1 MGTDHSSKADVPC
14 PPNASLTLRE
24 IVARLGGEA
33 VGEVSAPL
41 TGVATLDSAGPA
53 DIAFLANPRY
63 RARLATTRAGAVI
76 LGPGDRD
83 AASIPRIVSDNPYA
97 YYARTVALFHPEA
110 PVVPGIHPFAQVD
123 AGANVDA
130 GAEIGA
136 FAVIGAGAAIGKGAR
151 IGSHC
156 TVGERVAI
164 GAGTRLHPRVTVYDG
179 CTIGERCILHSGVV
193 IGADGFGMARDAGRW
208 VKIPQVGS
216 VRIGNDVEIGA
227 NTTIDRGALDD
238 TVIEEGVKLDNQIQ
252 IGHNC
257 VIGAHTV
264 IAGCT
269 GISGSVTV
277 GRDCMI
283 GGGVGLVGHISICDH
298 VTISGFSL
306 ITKSITEPG
315 TYTSGL
321 PFMPH
326 AEWLRN
332 AVHLR
337 RLDKIARAVRKD
349 SGGEDRER
357 NDD

>member
-1 MGTDHSSKADVPC
+1 MASSAF
-14 PPNASLTLRE
+14 TLRE

-33 VGEVSAPL
+33 VGEVAAPL
-41 TGVATLDSAGPA
+41 TGVATLDSAGPWE
-53 DIAFLANPRY
+53 IAFLANPKY
-63 RARLATTRAGAVI
+63 RGRLASTKAGAVI

-83 AASIPRIVSDNPYA
+83 AATMPRIVADNPYA
-97 YYARTVALFHPEA
+97 YYARTVALFHPA
-110 PVVPGIHPFAQVD
+110 PVATPGIHPFAQVD
-123 AGANVDA
+123 ASANVDA
-130 GAEIGA
+130 GAEIAA
-136 FAVIGAGAAIGKGAR
+136 FAVVGAGASIGKGAV
-151 IGSHC
+151 
-156 TVGERVAI
+156 VGPHSVVGNAASI
-164 GAGTRLHPRVTVYDG
+164 GAGTRLHPHVTIYDG
-179 CTIGERCILHSGVV
+179 CTIGMRCILHSGVV

-208 VKIPQVGS
+208 VKIPQVGA
-216 VRIGNDVEIGA
+216 VRIADDVEIGA

-283 GGGVGLVGHISICDH
+283 GGGVGLVGHITICDK

-337 RLDKIARAVRKD
+337 RLDKLARRLDPA
-349 SGGEDRER
+349 GEDRE
-357 NDD
+357 